1 MGDVHQLGVVGI
13 MVDISEEDNPAF
25 DAIFDAAVYNDLK
38 YPKQADEKASTVV
51 NNLNLSGLIPA
62 DVASAGYYAYEG
74 SLTTP
79 PCTNIVRWHVM
90 NARASISAAQMEKF
104 RGLMMDSTTN
114 KTLAPNFR
122 EIMPAF
128 NEVFACV
135 PGEDAVVVDEDVL
148 VEDKFDEG
156 WIVAVLA
163 IIASIIFLMM
173 FVLKTWKMNELK
185 KELSVVAAGVRN
197 RGRVMSISEDN
208 RKG

>member
-51 NNLNLSGLIPA
+51 NNLNLSGLIPDDIA
-62 DVASAGYYAYEG
+62 TAGYYAYEG

-114 KTLAPNFR
+114 ATLAPNFR
-122 EIMPAF
+122 EIMPTF
-128 NEVFACV
+128 NEVYACV
-135 PGEDAVVVDEDVL
+135 DGEDVVEEEYTL
-148 VEDKFDEG
+148 EEDKFDEG

-163 IIASIIFLMM
+163 IIAAIVFLMC
-173 FVLKTWKMNELK
+173 FILKTWKSNELQ
-185 KELSVVAAGVRN
+185 KELNAVATGVT
-197 RGRVMSISEDN
+197 GLGEAVGVAI
-208 RKG
+208 